1 MLNKPNFVFRTP
13 LRSLALLLVLLIS
26 FAALASVLNM
36 YLALE
41 QAVKEVDETIFTLAY
56 ADISG
61 PEGTYD
67 WMR

>member
-41 QAVKEVDETIFTLAY
+41 QAVKE
-56 ADISG
+56 G
-61 PEGTYD
+61 G
-67 WMR
+67 